1 MLSRQDFIML
11 SLLPLLI
18 ACNVNES
25 TDALFLEGVGLTA
38 VNIDVQAGDV
48 SYRGGYSDLE
58 MQVRSWGA
66 STDPET
72 ADSRED
78 GNSWGLDR
86 QGDIAQAW
94 ARSQSWNAGTDLTLL
109 GPTGVVSDW
118 LLQNGDLEIRELSG
132 DHYMEADNV
141 DLFNVSGSLEVVAD
155 RVDASLAPGAGDVI
169 HIIADG
175 PVNLELPWSRGYD
188 LTVWGD
194 PEAEMVIE
202 DFGFGRVATSPGYF
216 AGVSGGGEVRVI
228 IETNSSVNVRA
239 F

>member
-1 MLSRQDFIML
+1 MCSSD
-11 SLLPLLI
+11 LLPLLF
-18 ACNVNES
+18 ACTVNES
-25 TDALFLEGVGLTA
+25 TDALFLDGVGLNA
-38 VNIDVQAGDV
+38 VNVDVQAGDV

-66 STDPET
+66 STDEAT

-86 QGDIAQAW
+86 QGDTAQAW
-94 ARSQSWNAGTDLTLL
+94 ARSLSWNAGTDLTLL
-109 GPTGVVSDW
+109 GPTGLVSDW

-132 DHYMEADNV
+132 DHYMEADSV
-141 DLFNVSGSLEVVAD
+141 LLFNVSGNLEVLAGDVE
-155 RVDASLAPGAGDVI
+155 ASLAPGAGDVI
-169 HIIADG
+169 HIISEG
-175 PVNLELPWSRGYD
+175 PVDLELPWSRGYD

-202 DFGFGRVATSPGYF
+202 EFGFGRVATSPGYF
-216 AGVSGGGEVRVI
+216 AGVSGDGEVRVI
-228 IETNSSVNVRA
+228 IETNSSVTIRA